1 MEEIQKGL
9 KEKLHKHIIPIS
21 YVGLIFVVLVWGTVP
36 ILTGKLITTE
46 GPYSASLY
54 NAALGLIAAIALMII
69 CAPKLKTLHKGYFLL
84 AVPTGAF
91 NAIASLLQKI
101 GLKYTTETQ
110 YAFLENLSCV
120 IVPVLLFFFI
130 KKKPSLTTIFACVL
144 CLVGS
149 FVLNCSKDGL
159 TFGVGEILCAL
170 AGLCYGVNIAATGVF
185 AKKMNAGLYVMIQ
198 MWVQAILSFAI
209 AFCLSNIKIGGA
221 PIEPML
227 FSWEAKHIWL
237 LIALALGSSTLCWL
251 IRTSVMKY
259 INASAVAVIMPCSAV
274 VTSIISVVF
283 GKDTLTLPLILG
295 ASIGFLAAVLSGIA
309 DVLDSKKK
317 TKKEP
322 EEEP

>member
-1 MEEIQKGL
+1 MDEIQTGL
-9 KEKLHKHIIPIS
+9 KEKLHKHITPIA
-21 YVGLIFVVLVWGTVP
+21 YAGLIFVVIVWGTVP
-36 ILTGKLITTE
+36 IFTGKLITKT

-54 NAALGLIAAIALMII
+54 NAALGLVAAIALMVI

-110 YAFLENLSCV
+110 YAFLENLSC
-120 IVPVLLFFFI
+120 IVVPFLLFFFI
-130 KKKPSLTTIFACVL
+130 KKKPSITTICACIL

-159 TFGVGEILCAL
+159 SFGIGEILCAL

-209 AFCLSNIKIGGA
+209 AFCLRYITINGA
-221 PIEPML
+221 PIEPTF
-227 FSWEAKHIWL
+227 FSWEAKHIWA

-259 INASAVAVIMPCSAV
+259 INPSAVAVIMPCSAV
-274 VTSIISVVF
+274 VTSVLSVIW
-283 GKDTLTLPLILG
+283 GKGSLTLPLVLG
-295 ASIGFLAAVLSGIA
+295 ASIGFIAAVLSGVA
-309 DVLDSKKK
+309 DVLDARQKP
-317 TKKEP
+317 KEIQ
-322 EEEP
+322 EKE